1 MLEVLCTDPC
11 RRVVVCSAGR
21 FDPQAPS
28 TRSGPTVQLHPL
40 FPLSFAPRYHRCLS
54 QEPDTISLP
63 SAIRSF
69 RRVLCLTLILF
80 VGLFAAP
87 PTRTVGPIAVDIDA
101 GHIYWATD
109 VTGTIERV
117 NLEGTDIRVVLTD
130 PDVASDEGFERFE
143 ALQVDLEGTPKK
155 I

>member
-1 MLEVLCTDPC
+1 LLLDIIAASPKT
-11 RRVVVCSAGR
+11 
-21 FDPQAPS
+21 
-28 TRSGPTVQLHPL
+28 
-40 FPLSFAPRYHRCLS
+40 
-54 QEPDTISLP
+54 PDTISLP
-63 SAIRSF
+63 PAIQSF

-109 VTGTIERV
+109 VTGTIERA
-117 NLEGTDIRVVLTD
+117 NLDGTDIRVVLTD
-130 PDVASDEGFERFE
+130 PDVASDKGFERFE